1 MVLDM
6 AVNKQ
11 HLTDEGSE
19 LQGMLAES
27 KHVMEPLMPAIIE
40 ERAKCCFQ
48 IPKCID
54 VKCQIHLLN
63 TSKFGH
69 GIREEI
75 LRLDDLSV
83 HRKFNQLLLDHDI
96 RKIILSKLSH
106 ILFNSAQ
113 N

>member
-27 KHVMEPLMPAIIE
+27 EHVMEPLMPAIIE

-48 IPKCID
+48 VPKCTD
-54 VKCQIHLLN
+54 VKC
-63 TSKFGH
+63 
-69 GIREEI
+69 
-75 LRLDDLSV
+75 
-83 HRKFNQLLLDHDI
+83 
-96 RKIILSKLSH
+96 
-106 ILFNSAQ
+106 
-113 N
+113 